1 MLTTMLMT
9 ALLQA
14 TPAPPTPPTP
24 PAAPKKVVRE
34 TIIREYSDG
43 TVSTERKG
51 EGERREI
58 QRNVI
63 VIRDGKDAPG
73 ERREVRVLRGGA
85 PGAHMAVLTDC
96 QGGRKFETEADSG
109 DKDKQSKTRILLCA
123 KGGETDVA
131 WVQRL
136 RDTAKRIERD
146 ENLSPETR
154 TKVVAALNQAIAQST
169 ARE

>member
-9 ALLQA
+9 ALIQA
-14 TPAPPTPPTP
+14 APAAPAPP
-24 PAAPKKVVRE
+24 AEPKKVVRE
-34 TIIREYSDG
+34 TIIREYADG

-51 EGERREI
+51 EGGTREVE
-58 QRNVI
+58 RNVLI
-63 VIRDGKDAPG
+63 IRDGKDAPG
-73 ERREVRVLRGGA
+73 ERREVRVLRKGA
-85 PGAHMAVLTDC
+85 PGAHMAVLADC
-96 QGGRKFETEADSG
+96 QGGRKFETEADAG
-109 DKDKQSKTRILLCA
+109 DKGKQSKTRILLCS

-136 RDTAKRIERD
+136 RDTAKRIESD

-154 TKVVAALNQAIAQST
+154 TKVVAALNQAIAHST